1 MTRKKFLLPLN
12 RELAALNKIARNI
25 EAEKLPAVFM
35 GANNPLLPAKKEL
48 EDLAAEAESAHS
60 SALDV
65 MGAQIAK
72 AIEAAKLV
80 QKAMKP
86 FI

>member
-1 MTRKKFLLPLN
+1 MSRPK
-12 RELAALNKIARNI
+12 
-25 EAEKLPAVFM
+25 KLPPVLI
-35 GANNPLLPAKKEL
+35 ANNPILPAKKEL
-48 EDLAAEAESAHS
+48 EDLAVEAASAQS
-60 SALDV
+60 SALEA
-65 MGAQIAK
+65 MEAKIAK

>member
-1 MTRKKFLLPLN
+1 
-12 RELAALNKIARNI
+12 
-25 EAEKLPAVFM
+25 
-35 GANNPLLPAKKEL
+35 LPAKKEL
-48 EDLAAEAESAHS
+48 EDLAAEAASCQS
-60 SALDV
+60 SELDV
-65 MGAQIAK
+65 MGAKIAK